1 MKTPRHSTLFRR
13 LQRAAAH
20 ATTALVLTGAFA
32 LPAFAAGNDTP
43 VVASASSG
51 ALAPNTYEWMP
62 DASTSGPVTVVVSL
76 PEQMAYVYRG
86 ETLIGR
92 STVSSGKPG
101 HDTPVG
107 AFEIL
112 EKDRDHRSNKYNDA
126 PMPFMQRLTWDGV
139 ALHAGH
145 NPGYPASHGCVRL
158 PKGFAEALYSVTE
171 KGGRVVI
178 ADELTFSEAVVHP
191 GERAPID
198 PWSGADRGNSSVSA
212 STGAAP
218 ITQTIAS
225 SPALAGN

>member
-32 LPAFAAGNDTP
+32 LPAMAAGNDAAT
-43 VVASASSG
+43 VTTASTG
-51 ALAPNTYEWMP
+51 TLAPNTYEWMP
-62 DASTSGPVTVVVSL
+62 DASGSGPVTVVVSL

-101 HDTPVG
+101 HDTPAG
-107 AFEIL
+107 SFEIL
-112 EKDRDHRSNKYNDA
+112 QKDRDHRSNKYNDA

-158 PKGFAEALYSVTE
+158 PRGFAEALYSVTE
-171 KGGRVVI
+171 KGGRVIV
-178 ADELTFSEAVVHP
+178 ADEMNFSEAVVHP
-191 GERAPID
+191 GTRVPVD
-198 PWSGADRGNSSVSA
+198 PWTGAERGSGNATA
-212 STGAAP
+212 SLGAAP
-218 ITQTIAS
+218 LTQTIAS
-225 SPALAGN
+225 APALAGN